1 MEKYLDINPIR
12 LEKLNNDEFAQFIK
26 SMLTM
31 VEEATPEKLGVQASI
46 LNELRKC
53 LEDLTEASRQNRR
66 KRLTPYK

>member
-31 VEEATPEKLGVQASI
+31 VEEATPGSTSLY
-46 LNELRKC
+46 
-53 LEDLTEASRQNRR
+53 T
-66 KRLTPYK
+66 